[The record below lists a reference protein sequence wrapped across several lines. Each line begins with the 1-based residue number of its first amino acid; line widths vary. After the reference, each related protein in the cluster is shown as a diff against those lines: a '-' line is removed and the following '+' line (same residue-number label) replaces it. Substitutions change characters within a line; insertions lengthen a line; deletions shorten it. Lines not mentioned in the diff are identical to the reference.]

1 MQSDAKPSAQ
11 SKGKARDDS
20 VWQLGWWELH
30 PLVERIRRHV
40 SCPKIYSQLTSVSE
54 SPVVW
59 SKSSVILSAHPTKPV
74 ILARHFSSSR
84 QFFIPSPSQVNESPS
99 SYEPPSIISLSP
111 NESWLFAYFPGKDQD
126 GVACL
131 WRRMYQLDSWVV
143 RDWWSTP
150 NGSGIVTAEWTGLDR
165 EVGLT
170 FYYRLTLTEFPVS
183 VGIEGCWSSISPTSQ
198 GINDT
203 HE

>member
-1 MQSDAKPSAQ
+1 
-11 SKGKARDDS
+11 
-20 VWQLGWWELH
+20 
-30 PLVERIRRHV
+30 
-40 SCPKIYSQLTSVSE
+40 
-54 SPVVW
+54 
-59 SKSSVILSAHPTKPV
+59 
-74 ILARHFSSSR
+74 
-84 QFFIPSPSQVNESPS
+84 
-99 SYEPPSIISLSP
+99 
-111 NESWLFAYFPGKDQD
+111 
-126 GVACL
+126 
-131 WRRMYQLDSWVV
+131 MYQLDSWVV